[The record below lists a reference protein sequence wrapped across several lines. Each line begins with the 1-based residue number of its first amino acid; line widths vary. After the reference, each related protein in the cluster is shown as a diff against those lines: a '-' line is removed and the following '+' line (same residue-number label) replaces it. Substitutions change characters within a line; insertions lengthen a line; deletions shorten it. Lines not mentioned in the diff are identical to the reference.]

1 MKRYIFRTIFI
12 LLVLLITTIYLIG
25 CKENI
30 DDDNDTPDYIY
41 YPDDSQFPLPTGAA
55 WSDNITV
62 AGEMFYF
69 TTMPDEYEEAEFMS
83 NSIYSSEINF
93 HNVSKLPNYSVKN
106 DIPID
111 AEEGYTRIQ
120 EMIVDEAG
128 NIWVA
133 ERGEYYYFPDDIA
146 ENDPERW
153 HSRIIV
159 KSLIRVRELDNTGA
173 EVSAFDV
180 SNTFANI
187 EFFNVTAFAIDSN
200 GLFYIGSSKSIYV
213 FDNNGNHLFT
223 TDVDWVER
231 LINTP
236 DGAVASLGWA
246 GSVRALFVI
255 DVSQR
260 GIGETI
266 NLPIGANRVFSGND
280 EFSFIFTG
288 DVGIYAIDNITGN
301 VILLLNWMDSNRI
314 YDDLNNITLLS
325 DERIFT
331 THRNRNS
338 DSSVLAI
345 TIFSRV
351 PHIERPDITVLTL
364 ATFNFHHDM
373 WNAVVE
379 FNNTSTTHRIEV
391 KDYSGSN
398 PGEITIGDDYWAGL
412 MRLSTEIIT
421 GNAPDIID
429 VSRLPVNQY
438 IARGLLLDL
447 YPLIDADPDLNRTD
461 FLPSILRNIE
471 VDGGLYRIF
480 PFFFIDTMVG
490 NPSRI
495 GSYPG
500 WNIDE
505 FVAVVNANRDL
516 DFPFGMGFTK
526 QELLFTLVLYNIDS
540 FIDWH
545 TGTVFFDSDE
555 FISILEFAN
564 TLPDT
569 FHWGDD
575 ITDVGLMRSGQ
586 QIIRG
591 TSLTN
596 FNEYLMY
603 QALFGGELVFKGFP
617 EENRNGNTIGP
628 STSFAITTNCSDVE
642 GAWSFIRSF
651 LMPEWQDDHYSMG
664 FPTNQHAF
672 DIRLQEAIEGSDR
685 NPVSMGWEDF
695 TVRWTPLTPEDVDLI
710 LALIDSLHGTVG
722 RDQALFDIISEDAAR
737 YFNGQ
742 ATARDAA
749 RVIQNRI
756 SLYVS
761 EAS

>member
-1 MKRYIFRTIFI
+1 MKNYTLRIVLV
-12 LLVLLITTIYLIG
+12 LLVLSVISISIIG
-25 CKENI
+25 CSR
-30 DDDNDTPDYIY
+30 DSDNNETPDYVY
-41 YPDDSQFPLPTGAA
+41 DPDVTQFPLPEGVA
-55 WSDNITV
+55 WIDNITISE
-62 AGEMFYF
+62 EMIYF
-69 TTMPDEYEEAEFMS
+69 TAMPIGYEVEPFVVQ
-83 NSIYSSEINF
+83 SIYSMNIDGS
-93 HNVSKLPNYSVKN
+93 NVRMLPNYSIEIN
-106 DIPID
+106 IPTD
-111 AEEGYTRIQ
+111 AEDGYTHIRGLTT
-120 EMIVDEAG
+120 DENG

-133 ERGEYYYFPDDIA
+133 EQGEYFYFPEGIADD
-146 ENDPERW
+146 EERW
-153 HSRIIV
+153 RSRIV
-159 KSLIRVRELDNTGA
+159 VLDFVHVRKLDNNGA
-173 EVSAFDV
+173 EISSIDISQISTYRDFH
-180 SNTFANI
+180 NI
-187 EFFNVTAFAIDSN
+187 TAFAVDGN
-200 GLFYIGSSKSIYV
+200 GLFYIGSGSSVYI
-213 FDNNGNHLFT
+213 FANNGNLLFSV
-223 TDVDWVER
+223 DVGQVER
-231 LINTP
+231 LVNTP
-236 DGAVASLGWA
+236 DGKVAHLGWV
-246 GSVRALFVI
+246 GPVRALSII
-255 DVSQR
+255 DVQTR
-260 GIGETI
+260 ELGETI
-266 NLPIGANRVFSGND
+266 NLSGNANKAFSGNE
-280 EFSFIFTG
+280 EFSFIFTNSEGLYVIDTETG
-288 DVGIYAIDNITGN
+288 DIIQ
-301 VILLLNWMDSNRI
+301 ILSWMDSNLLHEGL
-314 YDDLNNITLLS
+314 DNITLLS
-325 DERIFT
+325 DGRILAT
-331 THRNRNS
+331 NRNRNREGS
-338 DSSVLAI
+338 DYEIIIL
-345 TIFSRV
+345 SRV
-351 PHIERPDITVLTL
+351 PNIERPDITVLTL
-364 ATFNFHHDM
+364 ATFNFQHDM

-391 KDYSGSN
+391 TDYSGSN
-398 PGEITIGDDYWAGL
+398 PGEITFGDDYWAGL

-447 YPLIDADPDLNRTD
+447 YPLIDSDPDLNRTD

-505 FVAVVNANRDL
+505 FVAVVTANRDL

-526 QELLFTLVLYNIDS
+526 QELLFTLVLYNMDS

-545 TGTVFFDSDE
+545 TGTVSFDSDE

-569 FHWGDD
+569 FFWDD
-575 ITDVGLMRSGQ
+575 EITDVGLMRSGQ

-596 FNEYLMY
+596 LNEYLMY

-617 EENRNGNTIGP
+617 EENRNGSTIGP

-642 GAWSFIRSF
+642 GAWSFIRTF
-651 LMPEWQDDHYSMG
+651 LMEEWQDDNYWMG

-672 DIRLQEAIEGSDR
+672 NIRLDEAIEGSNR

-710 LALIDSLHGTVG
+710 LELFDSLHGTVG
-722 RDQALFDIISEDAAR
+722 RDQTLLNIIREDAAR

-742 ATARDAA
+742 ATAREAA
-749 RVIQNRI
+749 RVIQNRA
-756 SLYVS
+756 STYVS
-761 EAS
+761 EGS